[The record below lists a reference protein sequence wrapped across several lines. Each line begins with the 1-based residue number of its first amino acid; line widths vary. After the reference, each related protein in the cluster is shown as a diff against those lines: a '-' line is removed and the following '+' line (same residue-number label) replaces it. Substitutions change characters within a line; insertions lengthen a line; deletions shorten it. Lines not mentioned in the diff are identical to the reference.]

1 MENIKN
7 QLIIAASVQIIALE
21 CVCISM
27 KGEFDDVLKGA
38 LGSVVKCIWQ
48 YIEGAFWWYGEG
60 DNMLCPS
67 LVVLCH
73 FIARVDR

>member
-1 MENIKN
+1 MLTQIWNQCCVENIKN

-48 YIEGAFWWYGEG
+48 YIEGAFWWYSEG
-60 DNMLCPS
+60 DNM
-67 LVVLCH
+67 
-73 FIARVDR
+73 